1 MDSAREDDIADILET
16 EEARQHALVTK
27 DLAALEWLLADDLTH
42 VHSSGMVHSK
52 SEFMAHLD
60 HMGGFRS
67 IERGALDIRVEGD
80 IAIVTG
86 STINGVRH
94 VQTGEDITLE
104 GFATMILRRAPR
116 GWQIVLSQLTPFRD
130 GPVRKQG

>member
-1 MDSAREDDIADILET
+1 MATYSDADIADILET
-16 EEARQHALVTK
+16 EEARQHALVTR
-27 DLAALEWLLADDLTH
+27 DLAALEWLLADDLIH
-42 VHSSGMVHSK
+42 VHSSGMVHGK
-52 SEFMAHLD
+52 PEFIAHLNR
-60 HMGGFRS
+60 MGGFRS
-67 IERGALDIRVEGD
+67 IERGELDIKVDGN

-104 GFATMILRRAPR
+104 GFATMILRRGRR